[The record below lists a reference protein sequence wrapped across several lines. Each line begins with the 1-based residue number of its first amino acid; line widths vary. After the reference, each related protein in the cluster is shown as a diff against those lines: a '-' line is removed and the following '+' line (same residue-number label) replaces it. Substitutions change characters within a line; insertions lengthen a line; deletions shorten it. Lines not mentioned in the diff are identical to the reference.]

1 MQAFCE
7 VNVKKL
13 FALSVV
19 VALLGSACGE
29 AVSYLPVEE
38 NSPLTIYVTRTEV
51 PDAPADGEDDFNTSC
66 SNPAVQIGAS
76 NVADSIEMAIG
87 IAREAGYGVV
97 HLCAGTYETDH
108 VIDFSNFG
116 SITIQGDGMDET
128 IISGTGG
135 EPHALLVMEPFCG
148 GEDCE
153 NSPSNFNVLTLKD
166 LTLTGGENLGGL
178 LSEDTVTSGGAVT
191 APLIATE
198 RVKFSDNRGYCGGAI
213 ALYGWTQA
221 LTDSSLAEAVETDS
235 AVSVIEA
242 VSQFDVSHRSVIRDT
257 VFVDNTAVI
266 GGAIGGSGVVLPE
279 GGEGEIPADIAY
291 LGALACANPGPLE
304 IVRSDFTNNSAELV
318 GEAAEDPF
326 IMGGGA
332 VTAIDSRVFILETF
346 TTVDEVVIDAEPYT
360 SLTEAWAESA
370 AAQDTWV
377 TISDSTFTG
386 NSSESGGG
394 AVLAL
399 GNTAVSNSTFT
410 NNSSSGDDL
419 FEDGGGALAIVGG
432 LSLTQ
437 SRFVG
442 NIAQWGGAIV
452 LRELFSN
459 SPVSVLT
466 RNTFIRNIA
475 TTHGG
480 AIAGWTAE
488 GSARG
493 NRFTRNRAPV
503 GSAVSATTETCSR
516 SWSRRE
522 VRNWKGNTFR
532 RNSGGR
538 LPVQCYVFVAPEPS

>member
-1 MQAFCE
+1 
-7 VNVKKL
+7 
-13 FALSVV
+13 
-19 VALLGSACGE
+19 
-29 AVSYLPVEE
+29 
-38 NSPLTIYVTRTEV
+38 
-51 PDAPADGEDDFNTSC
+51 
-66 SNPAVQIGAS
+66 
-76 NVADSIEMAIG
+76 
-87 IAREAGYGVV
+87 
-97 HLCAGTYETDH
+97 
-108 VIDFSNFG
+108 
-116 SITIQGDGMDET
+116 
-128 IISGTGG
+128 
-135 EPHALLVMEPFCG
+135 
-148 GEDCE
+148 
-153 NSPSNFNVLTLKD
+153 
-166 LTLTGGENLGGL
+166 
-178 LSEDTVTSGGAVT
+178 
-191 APLIATE
+191 
-198 RVKFSDNRGYCGGAI
+198 
-213 ALYGWTQA
+213 
-221 LTDSSLAEAVETDS
+221 
-235 AVSVIEA
+235 
-242 VSQFDVSHRSVIRDT
+242 VIRDT

-266 GGAIGGSGVVLPE
+266 GGAIGGSGVVFPE
-279 GGEGEIPADIAY
+279 GGIGEGEGEIPADIAY
-291 LGALACANPGPLE
+291 LGVLACANPGPLE

-318 GEAAEDPF
+318 GEAEDPVTS
-326 IMGGGA
+326 GGGA
-332 VTAIDSRVFILETF
+332 VTAFDSRVFILETL
-346 TTVDEVVIDAEPYT
+346 TLVYEVVIDAAPYT
-360 SLTEAWAESA
+360 SLTEAWQESA

-386 NSSESGGG
+386 NSSEGGGG
-394 AVLAL
+394 AVLAF

-410 NNSSSGDDL
+410 NNSSSGDFL
-419 FEDGGGALAIVGG
+419 FEDGGGALAIFGG

-532 RNSGGR
+532 QNSGGR
-538 LPVQCYVFVAPEPS
+538 LPVECYVFVAPEPR

>member
-1 MQAFCE
+1 MQASCE
-7 VNVKKL
+7 VNVKRL

-19 VALLGSACGE
+19 VALLGSACGG
-29 AVSYLPVEE
+29 AVSYLPVGL
-38 NSPLTIYVTRTEV
+38 NSPLTIYVTRTVV
-51 PDAPADGEDDFNTSC
+51 PDAPADGEVDFNTSC
-66 SNPAVQIGAS
+66 SNPYVQIGAS

-87 IAREAGYGVV
+87 IAHEAGYGVV

-108 VIDFSNFG
+108 VIDFSNLG

-135 EPHALLVMEPFCG
+135 EPHALLVMSPYCE
-148 GEDCE
+148 GEECI

-166 LTLTGGENLGGL
+166 LTLTGGDNLGGL
-178 LSEDTVTSGGAVT
+178 LSEDTVASGGAVT

-213 ALYGWTQA
+213 ALYGWTLA

-318 GEAAEDPF
+318 GEAEDPV
-326 IMGGGA
+326 ISGGGA
-332 VTAIDSRVFILETF
+332 VTTADSRLFILETL
-346 TTVDEVVIDAEPYT
+346 TSVYEVVIDAAPYT
-360 SLTEAWAESA
+360 SLTEAWQESA

-394 AVLAL
+394 AVLAF

-419 FEDGGGALAIVGG
+419 FQASGGALAIVGG

-442 NIAQWGGAIV
+442 NIAQWGGAIE

-459 SPVSVLT
+459 SSVSVLT

-475 TTHGG
+475 ITHGG

-522 VRNWKGNTFR
+522 VRKWKGNTFR